1 MNKFYAKD
9 VHECKESKDIRMI
22 RIEINNAVLRF
33 KTSSAIFSPSGI
45 DKGTLALISQVSFDK
60 NDKILDLGC
69 GYGFVG
75 IYASKIIEH
84 KNIVMSDISDDAIEL
99 SKYNA
104 KLNGSEG
111 ISIVKSDCLNN
122 IKKDNFSLILSNP
135 PYHADFAV
143 PKKLI
148 EQSYKKLKIGGKMY
162 MVTKRKDWYK
172 NKFISIFGGVDIKEI
187 DGYFIF
193 MAQKRKKQDSSEEKN
208 FNNMSKKL
216 RKKYFHKNL

>member
-1 MNKFYAKD
+1 MNKFYVKY
-9 VHECKESKDIRMI
+9 VHGCRGSKDIRMI
-22 RIEINNAVLRF
+22 EIEINNTELRF
-33 KTSSAIFSPSGI
+33 KTSSAVFSPSGI

-75 IYASKIIEH
+75 IYASKIIGY

-104 KLNGSEG
+104 VLNGSED

-122 IKKDNFSLILSNP
+122 IKEENFSLILSNP
-135 PYHADFAV
+135 PYHADFEV
-143 PKKLI
+143 PKKFI
-148 EQSYKKLKIGGKMY
+148 EQGYRKLKIGGKMY

-172 NKFISIFGGVDIKEI
+172 YKFISTFGGVDIKEI
-187 DGYFIF
+187 DGYFVF